1 MLHNLVPPFV
11 IRREGNLLNDIPKMQ
26 VDDPNVDDHSLYF
39 PEAEVRI
46 HMQLIGTVSFFSTRI
61 PTEEEIAEAV
71 EKDVILD
78 LNTDEPEWDPH
89 NPSYAREEECMLD
102 FEGNLVEESV
112 RDRRILPVDD
122 HMKDN
127 ISISAVR
134 IMEHEDTVCISA
146 VEPGDDS
153 PSFIQ
158 QHGETTEVLHSISGT
173 LDPETFANS
182 LTNNL
187 AASKFKESVG
197 AVYSSPDYVVGR
209 ESQSSLS
216 GMQRISAVYT
226 DNAKGVS
233 AAKLAKV
240 FQIDLSTAKKTLMVT
255 SQRLKKGERC
265 IFIASFPFK

>member
-46 HMQLIGTVSFFSTRI
+46 HMQLVGTVSFFSTRI

-78 LNTDEPEWDPH
+78 LNTDEPEWDRH

-216 GMQRISAVYT
+216 GMQRISAVHT

-233 AAKLAKV
+233 AAELAKV
-240 FQIDLSTAKKTLMVT
+240 FQVDLSTAKKTLIVT
-255 SQRLKKGERC
+255 S
-265 IFIASFPFK
+265 